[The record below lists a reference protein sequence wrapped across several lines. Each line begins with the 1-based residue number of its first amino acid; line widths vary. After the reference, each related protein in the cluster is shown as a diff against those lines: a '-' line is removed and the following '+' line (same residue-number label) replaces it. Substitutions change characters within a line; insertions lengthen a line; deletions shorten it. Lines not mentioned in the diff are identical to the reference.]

1 MTVAVSFVI
10 SWHLV
15 ENCQYFGRIRF
26 LFLYVFTVPSQD
38 HNLINHHEKV
48 KYFVP
53 VLTVPGAWHP
63 MFPQLWPPLRLLP
76 CPQWGTNFVY
86 YIWTGLLAK
95 CKQSIRSQQ
104 YQLLFLLVY

>member
-1 MTVAVSFVI
+1 MFSFQTNIVLMTVAVSFVI

-53 VLTVPGAWHP
+53 VLTSSWCLASNVPTTVAASSS
-63 MFPQLWPPLRLLP
+63 PPLPSMGNKLCVLYLDRAV
-76 CPQWGTNFVY
+76 G
-86 YIWTGLLAK
+86 K
-95 CKQSIRSQQ
+95 M
-104 YQLLFLLVY
+104 